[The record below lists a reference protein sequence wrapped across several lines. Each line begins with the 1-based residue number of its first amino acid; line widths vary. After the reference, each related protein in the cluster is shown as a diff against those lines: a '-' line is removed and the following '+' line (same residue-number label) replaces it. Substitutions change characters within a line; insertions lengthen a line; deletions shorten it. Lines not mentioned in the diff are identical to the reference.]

1 LNVHHWEEGVRVKV
15 AIQYLGQV
23 SAVLNKRGEEVE
35 VSSKTTV
42 FTLLKQLADRYGEA
56 FEGEVFEEEGKALRA
71 GMIVTVN
78 GRPIGQLQGIKTR
91 LNVRD
96 VVTLLPLFTGGG

>member
-1 LNVHHWEEGVRVKV
+1 MKV
-15 AIQYLGQV
+15 TVQYLGQV

-42 FTLLKQLADRYGEA
+42 YALLKQLANRYGEV
-56 FEGEVFEEEGKALRA
+56 FEGEVFEKEEKAVREGL
-71 GMIVTVN
+71 IVTVN
-78 GRPIGQLQGIKTR
+78 GRAIGQLQGIKTR
-91 LNVRD
+91 LNVKD

>member
-1 LNVHHWEEGVRVKV
+1 VKV
-15 AIQYLGQV
+15 TVQYLGQV

-42 FTLLKQLADRYGEA
+42 YTLLKQLANRYGEV
-56 FEGEVFEEEGKALRA
+56 FEGEVFEEEGKAVREGL
-71 GMIVTVN
+71 IVTVN
-78 GRPIGQLQGIKTR
+78 GRAIGQLQGIKTR
-91 LNVRD
+91 LNVKD